1 MGSIREE
8 RSNLVCQQKV
18 TTKKT
23 GKERTLS
30 CLMLWHPPD
39 ESERGIRVQNVT
51 PKYATLADY
60 FEIKALEKEWVKKDT
75 LTLFVPLKAGDKFSM

>member
-1 MGSIREE
+1 M
-8 RSNLVCQQKV
+8 

-39 ESERGIRVQNVT
+39 EFERGIGVQNVT
-51 PKYATLADY
+51 QKYDTLEDY
-60 FEIKALEKEWVKKDT
+60 FEIKVLEKQWVKKGI
-75 LTLFVPLKAGDKFSM
+75 L